1 MPRLGEDGRVGK
13 EGVSISVLI
22 LGGFSKLPRYPALA
36 CPLQSTPVLT
46 RKLQALI
53 GKRPVDHLLGPGCKV
68 ECRDCVQ
75 IEASLR
81 GNVGNEDAV
90 S

>member
-1 MPRLGEDGRVGK
+1 M
-13 EGVSISVLI
+13 LI
-22 LGGFSKLPRYPALA
+22 LGGFSKLPRCPALA
-36 CPLQSTPVLT
+36 CSLQPTPVLT

-53 GKRPVDHLLGPGCKV
+53 GKRPVDYFLGPGCKV

-75 IEASLR
+75 VEASLR